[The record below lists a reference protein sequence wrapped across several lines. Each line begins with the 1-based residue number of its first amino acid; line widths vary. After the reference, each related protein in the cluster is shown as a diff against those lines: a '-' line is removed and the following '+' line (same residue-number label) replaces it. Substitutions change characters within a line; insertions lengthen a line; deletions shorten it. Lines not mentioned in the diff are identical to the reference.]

1 MASNAKFPE
10 ISEMTRPILEFCTD
24 GKKHEPV
31 EIRKHLI
38 KIFNLSP
45 SAGTD
50 RQFRA
55 RVSFATG
62 YLNKAG
68 AIEDLSPVYFY
79 SQWSITS
86 KGKDLCKNGP
96 KMLDVNMLKEMGEK
110 DALLKDT
117 LFAPVGTEEQPVTKV
132 EEAPEAKAPEA
143 KTEKKEPKSKS
154 KGAKTPRTKRVSE
167 KELKDLERIIET
179 EMKDLRK
186 TVEEFND
193 KAVKADIPYAV
204 DEPEAESP
212 VEKEASAPVE
222 NKSDETKPTEAQD
235 VEVKAPETPE
245 AEAKV
250 PEAEGEAPVAEE
262 PAAPEEKPLC
272 EEEKPETEEAEP
284 AAAAEPKAEEVK
296 EQPNEAKSAEPVTEA
311 EDSMSPEEAALLKI
325 YLKADHDFKTAMCDI
340 LNKLDEKKFQE
351 LVMTI
356 FSKMRYKETGP
367 YIGYAPLEGSVK
379 VLTDQGR
386 FGKFYVY
393 IDGAVDNSVTVEE
406 LLTFAGAV
414 LNGRCNAVYVTRRMF
429 SQEALQYAQEKGV
442 SIMTVFDIIKQMKSH
457 RIGVVAKILY
467 AGYEP
472 DAAYFA

>member
-10 ISEMTRPILEFCTD
+10 ISEMTRPILELCCD

-38 KIFNLSP
+38 KIFKLSP

-96 KMLDVNMLKEMGEK
+96 KTLDVNMLKEMGEK

-117 LFAPVGTEEQPVTKV
+117 LFTPVGTEEQPVTKV

-186 TVEEFND
+186 SVEELND

-204 DEPEAESP
+204 NEPEVKSS
-212 VEKEASAPVE
+212 VEVEMEASAPVE
-222 NKSDETKPTEAQD
+222 NKSDDTEPAEAQD
-235 VEVKAPETPE
+235 VEVKGPETPE
-245 AEAKV
+245 VEAKV
-250 PEAEGEAPVAEE
+250 PEAAEE
-262 PAAPEEKPLC
+262 TAAPEEKPLC
-272 EEEKPETEEAEP
+272 EEEKPMPEEAEP
-284 AAAAEPKAEEVK
+284 AAVAEPKAEEVID
-296 EQPNEAKSAEPVTEA
+296 QPDETKSAKPETEA
-311 EDSMSPEEAALLKI
+311 ENSMSPEEAALLKI

-379 VLTDQGR
+379 VLTDPGR

-414 LNGRCNAVYVTRRMF
+414 LNGRCNAVYVTRRML